1 MGEWGDIVAIENSYC
16 GKSCIHCPEK
26 QNGKCLGC
34 KPELEFAYQKTLSE
48 NAKNIPVLRD
58 GSADDG
64 LDDYLKPLDLTDLN
78 GKVSDLG
85 KGSGQEKTSEQIKCG
100 AVRYSEFCKIAMCCR
115 NNDYEHCGICTKS
128 FACPE
133 YSKKGTM
140 NAIISAQMEA
150 WGMIDYGL
158 KKSVPYQWILFACL
172 LLEIIRDVSLTLN
185 LGLVTPFIVTIGVAI
200 ASAYAYNKLGE
211 YTKIFTVV
219 MFLTLASLALKLLVS
234 YGGFGLFWSYPMY
247 ILQLVVAVSCYKM
260 TFDAY
265 AEMISPVDSV
275 LEKKWLKMWPLT
287 LILYIPCY
295 TVAVILSLAGKGNV
309 LGPILE
315 IAPAIILN
323 IAIPILMVTTINVC
337 KKN

>member
-1 MGEWGDIVAIENSYC
+1 M
-16 GKSCIHCPEK
+16 
-26 QNGKCLGC
+26 
-34 KPELEFAYQKTLSE
+34 
-48 NAKNIPVLRD
+48 
-58 GSADDG
+58 
-64 LDDYLKPLDLTDLN
+64 
-78 GKVSDLG
+78 
-85 KGSGQEKTSEQIKCG
+85 
-100 AVRYSEFCKIAMCCR
+100 
-115 NNDYEHCGICTKS
+115 
-128 FACPE
+128 
-133 YSKKGTM
+133 
-140 NAIISAQMEA
+140 
-150 WGMIDYGL
+150 
-158 KKSVPYQWILFACL
+158 
-172 LLEIIRDVSLTLN
+172 TLN
-185 LGLVTPFIVTIGVAI
+185 LGLVAPFIVTIGVAI
-200 ASAYAYNKLGE
+200 ASAYAYNKLGD
-211 YTKIFTVV
+211 YSKIFTVV

-295 TVAVILSLAGKGNV
+295 SAAVILALAGKGNV

-315 IAPAIILN
+315 VAPAIILN

>member
-1 MGEWGDIVAIENSYC
+1 MALENSYC
-16 GKSCIHCPEK
+16 GKSCIHCPER
-26 QNGKCLGC
+26 QNGNCLGC
-34 KPELEFAYQKTLSE
+34 KPDLEFDYQKSLSE
-48 NAKNIPVLRD
+48 TSKLTPVLRD
-58 GSADDG
+58 SFDEGFDDE
-64 LDDYLKPLDLTDLN
+64 YLKPLDLT
-78 GKVSDLG
+78 GAKGRVSDQVKTPG
-85 KGSGQEKTSEQIKCG
+85 QDNTSGQIKG
-100 AVRYSEFCKIAMCCR
+100 GSVRYSEFCQIAMCCR
-115 NNDYEHCGICTKS
+115 NNDYEHCGMCTKS
-128 FACPE
+128 FACPD
-133 YSKKGTM
+133 YGKKGTM
-140 NAIISAQMEA
+140 NAIISAQMDA
-150 WGMIDYGL
+150 WGMIDHGL
-158 KKSVPYQWILFACL
+158 KNSVRYQWVLFACFL
-172 LLEIIRDVSLTLN
+172 SEIIRDLSVTLG
-185 LGLVTPFIVTIGVAI
+185 LGLVTPLIVTIGVAI
-200 ASAYAYNKLGE
+200 ASAYAYNKLGN
-211 YTKIFTVV
+211 YSKIFTVV

-295 TVAVILSLAGKGNV
+295 SAAVILALAGKGNV

-315 IAPAIILN
+315 VAPAIILN

>member
-1 MGEWGDIVAIENSYC
+1 MAMENSFC
-16 GKSCIHCPEK
+16 GKSCVHCPEK

-34 KPELEFAYQKTLSE
+34 KPVLEFAYQKSLSE
-48 NAKNIPVLRD
+48 AAKRVPVLRD
-58 GSADDG
+58 EFADDG
-64 LDDYLKPLDLTDLN
+64 FSDDYLKPLDLTEAKEKATDQ
-78 GKVSDLG
+78 GKNL
-85 KGSGQEKTSEQIKCG
+85 GQEKNSEQIKGG
-100 AVRYSEFCKIAMCCR
+100 AVRYSDFCKIAMCCR
-115 NNDYEHCGICTKS
+115 NNNYEHCGMCTKS
-128 FACPE
+128 FACPD
-133 YSKKGTM
+133 YGKKGTM
-140 NAIISAQMEA
+140 NAIISAQMDA
-150 WGMIDYGL
+150 WGMIDHGL
-158 KKSVPYQWILFACL
+158 KNSVPYQWILFVCL
-172 LLEIIRDVSLTLN
+172 ILEIIRDLSLTLN

-200 ASAYAYNKLGE
+200 ASAYAYNKLGD
-211 YTKIFTVV
+211 YSKIFTVV

-234 YGGFGLFWSYPMY
+234 YGGFGLFLSYPMY

-295 TVAVILSLAGKGNV
+295 SAAVILALAGKGDV

-315 IAPAIILN
+315 VAPAIILN

>member
-1 MGEWGDIVAIENSYC
+1 MALENSYC
-16 GKSCIHCPEK
+16 GKSCIHCPER
-26 QNGKCLGC
+26 QNGNCLGC
-34 KPELEFAYQKTLSE
+34 KPDLEFDYQKSLSE
-48 NAKNIPVLRD
+48 TSKLTPVLRD
-58 GSADDG
+58 SFDEGFDDE
-64 LDDYLKPLDLTDLN
+64 YLKPLDLT
-78 GKVSDLG
+78 GAKGRVSDQVKTPG
-85 KGSGQEKTSEQIKCG
+85 QDNTSGQIKG
-100 AVRYSEFCKIAMCCR
+100 GSVRYSEFCQIAMCCR
-115 NNDYEHCGICTKS
+115 NNDYEHCGMCTKS
-128 FACPE
+128 FACPD
-133 YSKKGTM
+133 YGKKGTM
-140 NAIISAQMEA
+140 NAIISAQMDA
-150 WGMIDYGL
+150 WGMIDHGL
-158 KKSVPYQWILFACL
+158 KNSVSYQWILFACFL
-172 LLEIIRDVSLTLN
+172 SEIIRDLSVTLG
-185 LGLVTPFIVTIGVAI
+185 LGLVTPLIVTIGVAI
-200 ASAYAYNKLGE
+200 ASAYAYNKLGN
-211 YTKIFTVV
+211 YSKIFTVV

-295 TVAVILSLAGKGNV
+295 SAAVILALAGKGNV

-315 IAPAIILN
+315 VAPAIILN

>member
-1 MGEWGDIVAIENSYC
+1 M
-16 GKSCIHCPEK
+16 
-26 QNGKCLGC
+26 
-34 KPELEFAYQKTLSE
+34 
-48 NAKNIPVLRD
+48 
-58 GSADDG
+58 
-64 LDDYLKPLDLTDLN
+64 
-78 GKVSDLG
+78 
-85 KGSGQEKTSEQIKCG
+85 
-100 AVRYSEFCKIAMCCR
+100 
-115 NNDYEHCGICTKS
+115 CTKS
-128 FACPE
+128 FACPD
-133 YSKKGTM
+133 YGKKGTM
-140 NAIISAQMEA
+140 NAIISAQMDA
-150 WGMIDYGL
+150 LGMIDHGL
-158 KKSVPYQWILFACL
+158 KNSVPYQWVLFACFL
-172 LLEIIRDVSLTLN
+172 SEIIRDLSVTLGM
-185 LGLVTPFIVTIGVAI
+185 GLVTPLIVTIGVAI
-200 ASAYAYNKLGE
+200 ASAYAYNKLGD
-211 YTKIFTVV
+211 YSKIFTVV

-295 TVAVILSLAGKGNV
+295 SAAVILALAGKGNV

-315 IAPAIILN
+315 VAPAIILN

>member
-1 MGEWGDIVAIENSYC
+1 MALENSYC
-16 GKSCIHCPEK
+16 GKSCIHCPER
-26 QNGKCLGC
+26 QNGNCLGC
-34 KPELEFAYQKTLSE
+34 KPDLDFDYQKSLSE
-48 NAKNIPVLRD
+48 ASKLTPVLRD
-58 GSADDG
+58 SFDEGFDDE
-64 LDDYLKPLDLTDLN
+64 YLKPLDLT
-78 GKVSDLG
+78 GAKGRVSDQVKTPG
-85 KGSGQEKTSEQIKCG
+85 QDNTSGQIKG
-100 AVRYSEFCKIAMCCR
+100 GSVRYSEFCRIAMCCR
-115 NNDYEHCGICTKS
+115 NNDYEHCGMCTKS
-128 FACPE
+128 FACPD
-133 YSKKGTM
+133 YGKKGTM
-140 NAIISAQMEA
+140 NAIISAQMDA
-150 WGMIDYGL
+150 WGMIDHGL
-158 KKSVPYQWILFACL
+158 KNSVSYQWILFACFL
-172 LLEIIRDVSLTLN
+172 SEIIRDLSVTLG
-185 LGLVTPFIVTIGVAI
+185 LGLVTPLIVTIGVAI
-200 ASAYAYNKLGE
+200 ASAYAYNKLGN
-211 YTKIFTVV
+211 YSKIFTVV

-295 TVAVILSLAGKGNV
+295 SAAVILALAGKGNV

-315 IAPAIILN
+315 VAPAIILN